1 MHSPRALLLD
11 LDDTLLDDRG
21 AMADAVLV
29 FRAKHGLSKSE
40 SDDLIAARW
49 DSIGREVWRK
59 MALGELS
66 FVEQR
71 RVRLRETFLL
81 TLSDVDADELFES
94 YLECYQQSWR
104 LLPGVD
110 VFLERTAHLPRA
122 IVTNGHGP
130 QARKKLSLL
139 GLGEVFDA
147 VVTPDDCGGA
157 RKPDLKIFRH
167 ALDLLDVAPDEV
179 MMIGDNEEA
188 DIAPALALGMR
199 CFHVR
204 HQQSGFSIADAA
216 NAICSLEPRSAMKVE
231 PFGQEVQEPQ

>member
-1 MHSPRALLLD
+1 MHNPRALLLD

-21 AMADAVLV
+21 AMADAVQA

-40 SDDLIAARW
+40 SEDLTAARW

-66 FVEQR
+66 FIEQR

-81 TLSDVDADELFES
+81 TLSDAEADQLFES

-157 RKPDLKIFRH
+157 RKPDLRIFRH
-167 ALDLLDVAPDEV
+167 ALDLLDVAPHEV

-204 HQQSGFSIADAA
+204 HLQPGFSIADAA
-216 NAICSLEPRSAMKVE
+216 NAICSLAPPSATKME
-231 PFGQEVQEPQ
+231 PFGHEVRGPQ